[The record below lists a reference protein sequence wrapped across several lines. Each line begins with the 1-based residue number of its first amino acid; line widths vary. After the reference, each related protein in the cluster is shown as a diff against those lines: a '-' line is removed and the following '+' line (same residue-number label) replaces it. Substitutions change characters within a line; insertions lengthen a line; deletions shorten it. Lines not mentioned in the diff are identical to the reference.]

1 MSEVGSIWLSLIIGL
16 VVMMMGWGFA
26 KWATAT
32 LLGQPYDT
40 GVTWQTGTRA
50 GQSVAYW
57 DLMGHQALSES
68 ALFLFGLACVLEA
81 AAMAA
86 SYARPRLRTATVSV
100 ALLVTLL
107 ATIYNMVACVV
118 LFKDGITPILSLLV
132 VGFGGYMAFAEWAM
146 LRARR

>member
-1 MSEVGSIWLSLIIGL
+1 MDFSKLPRLSQSKGQEASAPTPAAPELPEAKRVPSQPVPYNTERASAMSEVGSIWLSLIISM
-16 VVMMMGWGFA
+16 VVMMMGWGSA

-68 ALFLFGLACVLEA
+68 ALFLFGLACLLEA

-86 SYARPRLRTATVSV
+86 S
-100 ALLVTLL
+100 
-107 ATIYNMVACVV
+107 
-118 LFKDGITPILSLLV
+118 
-132 VGFGGYMAFAEWAM
+132 
-146 LRARR
+146 

>member
-16 VVMMMGWGFA
+16 VVMMMGWGSA

-32 LLGQPYDT
+32 LLGRTYDT

-100 ALLVTLL
+100 ALLITLL
-107 ATIYNMVACVV
+107 ATIYNMVACAV
-118 LFKDGITPILSLLV
+118 LFKEGITPILSLLA

-146 LRARR
+146 LHPRR

>member
-1 MSEVGSIWLSLIIGL
+1 MGDVGSIWLSLIIGL

-32 LLGQPYDT
+32 LLGHPYET
-40 GVTWQTGTRA
+40 GATWQTGDRA

-86 SYARPRLRTATVSV
+86 GYARPRLRTTTVSV
-100 ALLVTLL
+100 ALLFTLL
-107 ATIYNMVACVV
+107 ATVYNLVTCVV
-118 LFKDGITPILSLLV
+118 LFKADITPMLSLLA

>member
-1 MSEVGSIWLSLIIGL
+1 MSEVGSSWLSLIIGL
-16 VVMMMGWGFA
+16 VVMLMGWGFV

-40 GVTWQTGTRA
+40 GVTWQTGDRA

-86 SYARPRLRTATVSV
+86 YTRPRLRTATVSV
-100 ALLVTLL
+100 ALLITLL
-107 ATIYNMVACVV
+107 ATVYNVVACVV
-118 LFKDGITPILSLLV
+118 LFKDGITPLLSLLA

-146 LRARR
+146 LRSRR